1 MDMFRFVDFCADN
14 GCAGAELTS
23 YYFPKPVTDEYLA
36 KVHRHAHLRGVAV
49 SGSAIGNDFCHPA
62 GTKRNEEIAQTK
74 EWIRRASILGAPHIR
89 VFAGN
94 LHGNTQAEAQKLT
107 IEALEECA
115 EVAGKYGVF
124 LGLENHGG
132 IVKKTE
138 ALLEIVKAVNSPW
151 FGINLDTGN
160 FYSDDPY
167 RELEQCAPY
176 AVNVQFKGAIHPGG
190 EKTTVVADYDRTFKI
205 LRAANYQGYVALE
218 YELPEDPWTAVPA
231 MLKKMKPY
239 MDS

>member
-1 MDMFRFVDFCADN
+1 MFRFVDFCADN